1 MRALATKWGYY
12 LLLRGVFN
20 RREKVKL
27 LNQDFSFYL
36 LGGGNSNDFES
47 LELVRSARALLK
59 ERESDQN
66 HTFLSLLV

>member
-1 MRALATKWGYY
+1 LRALATKWGYY